1 MIKEN
6 QVLQWKENG
15 RLKIDRNK
23 SNSWS
28 VLNNQNNDLLFFTA
42 RLNSANKSQIG
53 IIL

>member
-28 VLNNQNNDLLFFTA
+28 VLNNQNNDLFFTA
-42 RLNSANKSQIG
+42 RLNSANESQIG
-53 IIL
+53 ITL